1 MTLKF
6 STIQILSTTFV
17 VAITGLC
24 VILAGYT
31 IITDVVV
38 DEAQL
43 RVQMDLNSAW
53 TAFRDQAVQ
62 LQTNLSLISQQ
73 QPVRMALT
81 NSAHRSVTP
90 PSLEALRL
98 QSGLDFLTLVD
109 ERGNVLA
116 GSGRSVTPGKP
127 VRRDI
132 VIENALRGKVTY
144 GTVLITP
151 GDLRQKSTELADRA
165 HIPIVPTEHS
175 VPTDQV
181 VEDRGMALET
191 AIPVLGQDDAVAGAL
206 YGGILLNRRFS
217 LVDDIRSS
225 VFGTEIFENKPVGTV
240 TIFLGDVRIA
250 TNVLQADSTRA
261 IGTRVSEEVYRTV
274 LERGER
280 FHSRAFVVNDWYLSA
295 YDPIRNPA
303 GDIIGIL
310 YVGLLE
316 KKYLDFRSSFVRQ
329 FLIIG
334 IIALALSIGSAQY
347 CSMRTRRPLMKL
359 VDATRK
365 LSSGQLDTR
374 VNDVRGSKEALELA
388 RALNAMADSLERHEQ
403 KLNDAATQLEQAY
416 KEADE
421 KNHAYLEMLGFVTH
435 ELKSPLASIVFALG
449 SLRECMLGPLTAEQE
464 ATLKACSSSADY
476 LNATIGNFLNLS
488 RIEEGEIRLKLRK
501 VHIRRDVVDH
511 VTELLREMAVD
522 NEMQIRCTIP
532 SDLVLV
538 CDPDLMTSVF
548 QNLVSN
554 AIKYG
559 KPGAGIFVSVTTD
572 QASGM
577 HTFAVY
583 NEGEGFDIDERSRL
597 FTKFSRFTAENYST
611 KSGTGLGLFVTK
623 NIVERHGGTICAD
636 SMPGWWARFTFTLP
650 VHMPIPDE
658 PESEDRMNATV

>member
-6 STIQILSTTFV
+6 STIQILSTTLV

-24 VILAGYT
+24 VIFAGFT
-31 IITDVVV
+31 IITDIVV

-53 TAFRDQAVQ
+53 TAYRDQAAQ

-73 QPVRMALT
+73 QSVRRGLT
-81 NSAHRSVTP
+81 NSQHRGVAP
-90 PSLEALRL
+90 ASLEALRL
-98 QSGLDFLTLVD
+98 QYGLDFLLLVD
-109 ERGNVLA
+109 ARGKVLA
-116 GSGRSVTPGKP
+116 GSGHSVSTGKP
-127 VRRDI
+127 VQRDI
-132 VIENALRGKVTY
+132 VIENALAGKVTY
-144 GTVLITP
+144 GTVLIDP
-151 GDLRQKSTELADRA
+151 VDLRRKSAELADRA
-165 HIPIVPTEHS
+165 HILIVPTERS
-175 VPTDQV
+175 MPSEQA

-217 LVDDIRSS
+217 LVDDIRST
-225 VFGTEIFENKPVGTV
+225 VFGTESFENKPVGTV

-261 IGTRVSEEVYRTV
+261 IGTRVSQEVYRTV
-274 LERGER
+274 LERGQR

-310 YVGLLE
+310 YVGFLE

-334 IIALALSIGSAQY
+334 IIALVLSIGSAQY
-347 CSMRTRRPLMKL
+347 CSTRIRRPLMKL
-359 VDATRK
+359 VDATRR

-374 VNDVRGSKEALELA
+374 VDDVRGSKEALELA
-388 RALNAMADSLERHEQ
+388 QALNAMADSLERHEQ
-403 KLNDAATQLEQAY
+403 KLNDAAAQLEQAY
-416 KEADE
+416 KQADE

-449 SLRECMLGPLTAEQE
+449 SLRERMLGPLTAEQE

-488 RIEEGEIRLKLRK
+488 RIEEGETKLKLRK
-501 VHIRRDVVDH
+501 VNVRRDVIDH
-511 VTELLREMAVD
+511 VTELLRDMALD
-522 NEMQIRCTIP
+522 NGMQIQCTIP
-532 SDLVLV
+532 KDLTLV

-559 KPGAGIFVSVTTD
+559 KPGAGIFISVTTD
-572 QASGM
+572 HDSAM
-577 HTFAVY
+577 YTFAVY
-583 NEGEGFDIDERSRL
+583 NEGEGFDIEERSRL

-650 VHMPIPDE
+650 VHIPVTDE
-658 PESEDRMNATV
+658 PESEDPIKATP

>member
-6 STIQILSTTFV
+6 STIQVLSTTLV
-17 VAITGLC
+17 VAVTGLC

-62 LQTNLSLISQQ
+62 LQANLSLVSQQ
-73 QPVRMALT
+73 QLVRKALA
-81 NSAHRSVTP
+81 NSVHRSVTP

-109 ERGNVLA
+109 TRGNVIA
-116 GSGRSVTPGKP
+116 GSGQSGTPGKP

-132 VIENALRGKVTY
+132 VVDNALRGKVTY
-144 GTVLITP
+144 GTVLIAP
-151 GDLRQKSTELADRA
+151 GDLRQKSVELADRA
-165 HIPIVPTEHS
+165 HIPIIPTERS

-217 LVDDIRSS
+217 LVDDIRST
-225 VFGTEIFENKPVGTV
+225 VFGTESFENKPVGTV

-261 IGTRVSEEVYRTV
+261 IGTRVSEEVYRIV

-280 FHSRAFVVNDWYLSA
+280 FHARAFVVNDWYLSA

-316 KKYLDFRSSFVRQ
+316 KKYLDFRSHFVRQ
-329 FLIIG
+329 FLLIG
-334 IIALALSIGSAQY
+334 IIALVLSIGSAQY
-347 CSMRTRRPLMKL
+347 CSTRTRRPLTKL
-359 VDATRK
+359 VDATRR

-388 RALNAMADSLERHEQ
+388 HALNAMADSLERHEQ

-501 VHIRRDVVDH
+501 VNIRRDVIDH

-532 SDLVLV
+532 SDLALV

-572 QASGM
+572 QASAM

-583 NEGEGFDIDERSRL
+583 NEGEGFDTDERSRL

-658 PESEDRMNATV
+658 PESEDRPHATP